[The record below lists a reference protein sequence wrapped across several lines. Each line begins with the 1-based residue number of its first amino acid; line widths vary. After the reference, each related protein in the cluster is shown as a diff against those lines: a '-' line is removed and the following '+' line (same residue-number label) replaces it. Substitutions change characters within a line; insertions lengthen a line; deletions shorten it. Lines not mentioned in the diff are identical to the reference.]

1 MFSKLLRILVIK
13 INCDLCGKTEETLA
27 RTLVE
32 GVEIDVCSACS
43 KFGKVIRAVSRP
55 SPKEQH
61 KQVMHRHIM
70 QEQKEE
76 KIEMIVEDYSLII
89 KNKRESLGMTQK
101 DFASR
106 INEKES
112 TVHKME
118 TGHME
123 PPIDLARKLEKIL
136 GVKLVGQHEEKHEQ
150 IKKGKEGGF
159 TLGDFIKVRKKQ

>member
-1 MFSKLLRILVIK
+1 MFSKLLKILVIK

-27 RTLVE
+27 RALIE
-32 GVEIDVCSACS
+32 GVELDVCSSCS
-43 KFGKVIRAVSRP
+43 KFGKIIRTVSRP

-61 KQVMHRHIM
+61 RQVMHRHVM

-76 KIEMIVEDYSLII
+76 KIEMIVENYSSVI
-89 KNKRESLGMTQK
+89 KTKRESLGMTQK

-123 PPIDLARKLEKIL
+123 PPIDLARKLEKLL
-136 GVKLVGQHEEKHEQ
+136 GVKLVEQPEENHER
-150 IKKGKEGGF
+150 IKKGKDGGF